1 MKILILGHNGL
12 LGNMVYK
19 YFKSKSYQVIT
30 TNLRWPTEEFKFLV
44 KDQQFDFIINCI
56 GMIPQRKPDDKLY
69 HLINYELP
77 IWLDGLGVKVIHPD
91 TDESADTP

>member
-56 GMIPQRKPDDKLY
+56 ANIGGNQKSKGLIIVSIECKKCSKLTYFKP
-69 HLINYELP
+69 
-77 IWLDGLGVKVIHPD
+77 
-91 TDESADTP
+91 